1 MSVRVLIVA
10 PDQPGINAVPEV
22 RRIQARH
29 DIALLYGAVTAE
41 DVFRSCQEKPFD
53 VIHFA
58 AHGGPDGVS
67 LSSGTVLSVEDIAQ
81 ILRLR
86 ETRGVFFSS
95 CNAGKLAAYCA
106 RHGATWA
113 ICSEVELEDDAAWK
127 MAAAFYSHQSNGH
140 AKDFVGAYTLA
151 DSGDGDYGL
160 HIAPEYI
167 QELQRAAALATTLPH
182 AGLTLTR
189 AEMLRWAA
197 ALLVLSVLLSWLI
210 MRLAGGGG

>member
-1 MSVRVLIVA
+1 MRILIVA
-10 PDQPGINAVPEV
+10 PDKPWINAVPEI

-29 DIALLYGAVTAE
+29 DIAILYGAVTAE
-41 DVFRSCQEKPFD
+41 DVFRACQEKAFD
-53 VIHFA
+53 VMHFA
-58 AHGGPDGVS
+58 SDSGPDGVR
-67 LSSGTVLSVEDIAQ
+67 LSDGAIMPAEDIAQ

-95 CNAGKLAAYCA
+95 CNAGRLAAYCA

-113 ICSEVELEDDAAWK
+113 ICSEVELNDVDAWK
-127 MAAAFYSHQSNGH
+127 TAAAFYSHQANGH
-140 AKDFVGAYTLA
+140 ARDFVGAYTLA

-160 HIAPEYI
+160 HVSPDYIA
-167 QELQRAAALATTLPH
+167 ELQRAAALTTTLSH

-197 ALLVLSVLLSWLI
+197 ALVVLSVVLSWAI
-210 MRLAGGGG
+210 MYFGGG